1 MDVVQLICLCCKTK
15 LSNELMLPENK
26 HMRKER
32 GEKLICNECYEK
44 YSEEE
49 VLKIIKE
56 NWKDSIKINNRF
68 D

>member
-1 MDVVQLICLCCKTK
+1 
-15 LSNELMLPENK
+15 MLPENK